1 MNATLTLPVL
11 TAEDITRLMADSRTR
26 GEYKT
31 VISDFVKSG
40 ELAIDLTVKFNGKAA
55 SAIRQSV
62 NGNIEKHGAAEKW
75 PTLKVLLKDNGEGQ
89 PDTAILVNMDAH
101 AAAVAAQTTQV

>member
-75 PTLKVLLKDNGEGQ
+75 PTLKVLLKDNGTD
-89 PDTAILVNMDAH
+89 PDSCILVNMDAH